1 MIPQVAIEPVYS
13 ELRDEED
20 FRPLLEDFAQAA
32 VERRAQLADWF
43 AAGQFED
50 IRVTA
55 HQLKGSGAGYGFPEL
70 STLAASLE
78 TACKSTTRTPA
89 DIEQHLDRLVCYL
102 DRVRA

>member
-55 HQLKGSGAGYGFPEL
+55 HQLKGSGAGVVDPGGL
-70 STLAASLE
+70 CGNGLQIDDAHAG
-78 TACKSTTRTPA
+78 R
-89 DIEQHLDRLVCYL
+89 H
-102 DRVRA
+102 